1 MTLKLGNHEAK
12 AKKAIRHFWK
22 QRSGASIKNKAS
34 GKEDQ
39 GQRGAVT
46 AGKNMDEFVELI
58 IDVVRENGLPDADF
72 HRNKLAL
79 TLPGYFRPTKMWD
92 LVVMHKGRL
101 VAAIEFKSHV
111 GPSFGN
117 NFNNRTE
124 EAIGTAVDLWTA
136 YREGAFGEGV
146 PQPFVGWLML
156 LEDAPGSRNP
166 TKLEDSQ
173 HFPIFPEFRKSSYAQ
188 RYEALCSKLV
198 KEKHYTATSL
208 ILSERSA
215 GSSGE
220 YVELGQ
226 STGLTQFLIR
236 LAAFCAA
243 EAANPS

>member
-1 MTLKLGNHEAK
+1 MTLDLVGYEAK
-12 AKKAIRHFWK
+12 AKKAVMHFWK
-22 QRSGASIKNKAS
+22 QRSGASKKNNKS
-34 GKEDQ
+34 TKKDQ

-58 IDVVRENGLPDADF
+58 VDVIRANGLPDADF

-136 YREGAFGEGV
+136 YREGAFGESV

-156 LEDAPGSRNP
+156 LEDAPRSRNS

-173 HFPIFPEFRKSSYAQ
+173 HFPIFPEFKKSSYAQ
-188 RYEALCSKLV
+188 RYDALCSKLV
-198 KEKHYTATSL
+198 KEQLYTATAL
-208 ILSERSA
+208 LLSASSA
-215 GSSGE
+215 ETTGE
-220 YVELGQ
+220 YSELGQ
-226 STGLTQFLIR
+226 ATGLKQFVAR
-236 LAAFCAA
+236 LAAFSAA
-243 EAANPS
+243 EGV

>member
-1 MTLKLGNHEAK
+1 MTLDLVNYEAK

-22 QRSGASIKNKAS
+22 QRSGASNKNQTS
-34 GKEDQ
+34 GKKDQ

-58 IDVVRENGLPDADF
+58 IDVVRANGLPDADF

-92 LVVMHKGRL
+92 LVVMHNGRL

-136 YREGAFGEGV
+136 FREGAFGESV

-156 LEDAPGSRNP
+156 LEDAPGSRSP

-173 HFPIFPEFRKSSYAQ
+173 HFPIFPEFKKSSYAK

-198 KEKHYTATSL
+198 KEKHYTATAL
-208 ILSERSA
+208 LLSERSA
-215 GSSGE
+215 EASGV
-220 YVELGQ
+220 YTELDQ
-226 STGLTQFLIR
+226 ATGLKQFVAR
-236 LAAFCAA
+236 LAAFSSA
-243 EAANPS
+243 ESSA

>member
-1 MTLKLGNHEAK
+1 MTLDLVNYEAK

-22 QRSGASIKNKAS
+22 QRSGASNKNKTS
-34 GKEDQ
+34 GKKDQ

-58 IDVVRENGLPDADF
+58 IDVVRANGLPDADF

-92 LVVMHKGRL
+92 LVVMHNGRL

-136 YREGAFGEGV
+136 FREGAFGEGV

-173 HFPIFPEFRKSSYAQ
+173 HFPIFPEFKKSSYAK

-198 KEKHYTATSL
+198 KEKHYTATAL
-208 ILSERSA
+208 LLSDRAAEKT
-215 GSSGE
+215 GG
-220 YVELGQ
+220 YTELEQ
-226 STGLTQFLIR
+226 STGLKQFVAR
-236 LAAFCAA
+236 LAAFVSA
-243 EAANPS
+243 ESSI